1 MPKKDARNKD
11 VVEYFD
17 RIAPAY
23 DRLNRIISW
32 GQDQRWRNEIARR
45 LNPRPDQIVLDISA
59 GTGDMEFALKRAC
72 PEVEVIGLDPSLQMI
87 HLYREKVPTANLAL
101 GIVEGLPLQDETVAS
116 AVCTF
121 GVRNFQY
128 RDVAFREIHRVLQS
142 GGLWGFLEISA
153 PAGVIFPFIYSIYFK
168 RIVPFIGRVLSPSRF
183 AYTYLQESAYDFP
196 EYEQLLEEHRQAGFE
211 LYDYHHF
218 LSGAVSLYVFQKQS

>member
-45 LNPRPDQIVLDISA
+45 LNPRPKQIILDISA
-59 GTGDMEFALKRAC
+59 GTGDMEFALKKAC
-72 PEVEVIGLDPSLQMI
+72 SEVEVIGLDPSRQLI
-87 HLYREKVPTANLAL
+87 FLYSQKVPTAKLAL
-101 GIVEGLPLQDETVAS
+101 GVVEAIPLQDESVAS

-128 RDVAFREIHRVLQS
+128 RDAAFGEIRRVLQP

-153 PAGVIFPFIYSIYFK
+153 PAGLVFPFIYSIYFK
-168 RIVPFIGRVLSPSRF
+168 RIVPFLGMVLSPSRL
-183 AYTYLQESAYDFP
+183 AYTYLQESAYAFP
-196 EYEQLLEEHRQAGFE
+196 EYNQLVEEHRKAGFE
-211 LYDYHHF
+211 LCDYRPF
-218 LSGAVSLYVFQKQS
+218 LSGAVSLFVFQKQN